1 MSANAQDRI
10 RRRRIQRREAQ
21 ETARRRKRREL
32 RRRGV
37 AVADHHMYPMDPEK
51 QPFRKLMARAVRRH

>member
-1 MSANAQDRI
+1 MAAHSEDRI
-10 RRRRIQRREAQ
+10 RRRRIQGREAH

-37 AVADHHMYPMDPEK
+37 AVADHHLYPMDPEK
-51 QPFRKLMARAVRRH
+51 QPFRKLVARAVRRH